1 MNRKILCVIAF
12 ALCGVMTA
20 FAGKPQWIAGVVF
33 EKGTLHGVPFAT
45 LELTDDATGELA
57 YVAMT
62 DQGGWYDLG
71 NVETGKVY
79 RMVVS
84 AAGYETL
91 SKKIKPEPIA
101 IPGNAWLGVALVADP
116 AAEVDIPVTRWSPNE
131 LKPAEQ
137 TLEALIASVPGIV
150 YEEGFLSDVDGGSVA
165 FMVGGNVTTMR
176 MFETLRDQFASF
188 HVTYVAY
195 YDLRAVPGSAYAGVL
210 SVGLAEVD
218 DASATLPQEAVGES
232 TGWDFR

>member
-1 MNRKILCVIAF
+1 MIAF
-12 ALCGVMTA
+12 ALCGAVTA
-20 FAGKPQWIAGVVF
+20 FAGKPQWIAGAVF
-33 EKGTLHGVPFAT
+33 EKGTSKGVPFAT

-57 YVAMT
+57 YVVLT

-79 RMVVS
+79 RMEVS

-91 SKKIKPEPIA
+91 TKKIKPEPIA
-101 IPGNAWLGVALVADP
+101 IQGNAWMGIALVADP
-116 AAEVDIPVTRWSPNE
+116 AAEVEIPVTRWTPDE

-137 TLEALIASVPGIV
+137 TLDALIASVPGIV
-150 YEEGFLSDVDGGSVA
+150 YEEGFLSDANGGSVA
-165 FMVGGNVTTMR
+165 FMVGGNVTTAR
-176 MFETLRDQFASF
+176 TFEIVRDQFTTY

-195 YDLRAVPGSAYAGVL
+195 YDLSAVPGSAYAGGL

-218 DASATLPQEAVGES
+218 DASATLPQEAIGES
-232 TGWDFR
+232 TGWDVH